1 MITTQGLSRAFDGR
15 PAVDSVSFE
24 LPSGSLLAL
33 LGPNGAGKTTTV
45 RMLLGLIRPSAG
57 SARVAGI
64 SLDEGDEGRRRLRA
78 ACGFLT
84 EAPGF
89 YERRS
94 ALENL
99 RFFGRL
105 YGGGPSWEP
114 RIEQYLRNLD
124 LWDHR
129 DKPVGAFSK
138 GMKQRLAI
146 IRALFHEPEVLFLD
160 EPTAGLDPEAALEVR
175 ELIAQ
180 LKTQGRTI
188 LVCTHNLA
196 EAERLADWV
205 GILNRRLLVFDTLP
219 RLQRGIGTQVTVRI
233 RLTEPAGRFDQTI
246 RSVAGIADLIVSDAH
261 IEFRTG
267 RPDEV
272 VPQAVSALIRAGA
285 PVVGVAP
292 QRPTLET
299 VYLAAIR
306 DGSE

>member
-1 MITTQGLSRAFDGR
+1 VISARGLSRSFDGR
-15 PAVDSVSFE
+15 PAVERVSFE

-33 LGPNGAGKTTTV
+33 LGPNGAGKTTTI
-45 RMLLGLIRPSAG
+45 RMLLGLIRPTEG
-57 SARVAGI
+57 SASVAGI
-64 SLDEGDEGRRRLRA
+64 ALADDDTARRRLRS

-94 ALENL
+94 ALDNL

-105 YGGGPSWEP
+105 YHLGAALDE
-114 RIEQYLRNLD
+114 RIERYLRELE

-129 DKPVGAFSK
+129 DKPVGAYSK

-146 IRALFHEPEVLFLD
+146 IRALFHEPQVLFLD

-175 ELIAQ
+175 DLIAR

-188 LVCTHNLA
+188 LVCTHNLS

-205 GILNRRLLVFDTLP
+205 GIIHRRLLVFDTLDS
-219 RLQRGIGTQVTVRI
+219 LQRGAGGAVTVRI
-233 RLTEPAGRFDQTI
+233 RLARPAGQWGTLLGGDLDGLV
-246 RSVAGIADLIVSDAH
+246 VADHQV
-261 IEFRTG
+261 EFRTG

-272 VPQAVSALIRAGA
+272 VPAVVARLAQAGA
-285 PVVGVAP
+285 PVVEVLP
-292 QRPTLET
+292 ERPTLES
-299 VYLAAIR
+299 VYLAAMR
-306 DGSE
+306 DGDA

>member
-1 MITTQGLSRAFDGR
+1 MITALGLSREFDGR
-15 PAVDSVSFE
+15 PAVQSVSFE

-45 RMLLGLIRPSAG
+45 RMLLGLIRPTAG

-64 SLDEGDEGRRRLRA
+64 SLDEGDEARRRLRA

-105 YGGGPSWEP
+105 YGGGPAWTP
-114 RIEQYLRNLD
+114 RIEQYLRDLD

-175 ELIAQ
+175 DLIAQ

-188 LVCTHNLA
+188 LVCTHNLS

-205 GILNRRLLVFDTLP
+205 GILNRRLLVFDTLS
-219 RLQRGIGTQVTVRI
+219 RLQQGVGTQVTVRI
-233 RLTEPAGRFDQTI
+233 RLTEAAGRFDP
-246 RSVAGIADLIVSDAH
+246 SVRPLAGISDLAINDSQ
-261 IEFRTG
+261 IEFRTS
-267 RPDEV
+267 RPDDAIPQV
-272 VPQAVSALIRAGA
+272 VAALARAGA
-285 PVVGVAP
+285 PVVEVAP

-306 DGSE
+306 EGAG

>member
-1 MITTQGLSRAFDGR
+1 MITAQGLSRDFDGR
-15 PAVDSVSFE
+15 PAVESVSFE

-45 RMLLGLIRPSAG
+45 RMLLGLIRPTAG

-64 SLDEGDEGRRRLRA
+64 SLEEGDEARRRLRA
-78 ACGFLT
+78 ACGLLT

-105 YGGGPSWEP
+105 YGGGSAWEP
-114 RIEQYLRNLD
+114 RIEQYLRDLD

-175 ELIAQ
+175 ELIAR
-180 LKTQGRTI
+180 LKNQGRTI

-219 RLQRGIGTQVTVRI
+219 RLQQGVGSQVTVRI
-233 RLTEPAGRFDQTI
+233 RLTEAALRFEQAV
-246 RSVAGIADLIVSDAH
+246 RSLAGISDLTVNDSQV
-261 IEFRTG
+261 EFRTS
-267 RPDEV
+267 RPDQV
-272 VPQAVSALIRAGA
+272 VPQAVAALIQAGA
-285 PVVGVAP
+285 PVVEVAP
-292 QRPTLET
+292 QRATLET
-299 VYLAAIR
+299 VYLASIR
-306 DGSE
+306 EGAG